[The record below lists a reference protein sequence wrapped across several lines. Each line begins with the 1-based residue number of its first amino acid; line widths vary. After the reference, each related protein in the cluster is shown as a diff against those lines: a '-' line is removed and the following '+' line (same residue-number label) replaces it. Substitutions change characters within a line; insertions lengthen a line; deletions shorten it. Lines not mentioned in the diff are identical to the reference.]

1 MNKVRIANFV
11 STPVINT
18 TRVSTT
24 KKTNATSKS
33 STMNCQTM
41 STVNTNQVST
51 VLLYDIPIVSLYI
64 EGQERLCLAQISNTL
79 LKQYSYNEIHN
90 RRVALGI
97 TCVQCTPVQLEIL
110 RRAGA
115 MPISSRRCGM
125 ITRREAERLCKSFL
139 GDNAPPR
146 LPEDF
151 AFTVYHKCAWGCRGS
166 FLPSRYNSSRAKCI
180 KCFYCGMFFSPN
192 KFIFH
197 SHRITAGDKYVQPDA
212 ANFNSWRRHMILNG
226 HPPEEIVH
234 AWEDVKAM
242 FNGGTRKRLM
252 SHNSSTLKTTSTTP
266 QRHQQQDKVQQ
277 NINVPGAATASYTGA
292 SNENGSDETIM
303 TVAKSSDNQYPFH
316 DIDLS
321 LRRNSSYL
329 ASHNSSQESTKRQCN
344 QIEKNVGTVTAAA
357 MVGVTA
363 VAAAV
368 GAVRPTNIGST
379 TAHGV
384 SYHGRTSSVSTLQLS
399 EGNAH
404 QMPLSRNFMMD
415 YMWHAHSTQQS
426 NASGNKNR
434 NYNNGY
440 NITVSPFG
448 LTDYA
453 MHWLRT
459 PPISSNKEFFS
470 QLPLISMTG
479 SENGDRAGS
488 STALIKS
495 YDNNELCQPLK
506 LSAWKP
512 NTNMA
517 TINASCFS
525 NAGQELGNLN
535 KLVDANTSFIP
546 QFVTASAFKPVCQ
559 QNKPNFFNTFAS
571 VTVAS
576 TTTDLATTSVN
587 STATIST
594 GAQATTKTNHS
605 KIYFS
610 SLPVENTLQPTSD
623 SPLLLETSITKS
635 ATTEA
640 VCNTAPLALTV
651 HANFHSSAS
660 NTLQFRGSLPQTS
673 VHSQETLTMP
683 PRSPFRSS
691 PIGQCDLKRCEID
704 VKGSYVNDSNSSN
717 NGNNNNNIDDDE
729 MVDIETTEDDLQPSK
744 SFKIALNTASCH
756 HQPDDIP
763 NLVTL
768 HNNPH
773 NPEKSALAAA
783 DPIWIR
789 SVSPDYYRK
798 DKNNS
803 NVQPVH
809 MLQNHVTNTNI
820 TGESVAFDNIA
831 KQQMITNIYTKNNKN
846 CNNRKLEKSCGR
858 FRKSPVYSSTSND
871 SLYTPLKDESI
882 NNSTNSIEMVKT
894 NCITHQHHTYNLGT
908 SLVWKKLLSSEI

>member
-1 MNKVRIANFV
+1 MYLGSTMNKVRILNFIP
-11 STPVINT
+11 TPVINT
-18 TRVSTT
+18 MRDSTT
-24 KKTNATSKS
+24 KKTNAASKS

-125 ITRREAERLCKSFL
+125 ITRREADRLCKSFL

-197 SHRITAGDKYVQPDA
+197 SHRVTAGDKYVQPDA
-212 ANFNSWRRHMILNG
+212 ANFNSWRRHMLLNG

-252 SHNSSTLKTTSTTP
+252 SHNSSTSQTTSTT
-266 QRHQQQDKVQQ
+266 QRHEQQDKLQHS
-277 NINVPGAATASYTGA
+277 INVPGSATASYTGTL
-292 SNENGSDETIM
+292 NENGRGETIM
-303 TVAKSSDNQYPFH
+303 TVAKASDNQYSFH

-321 LRRNSSYL
+321 LRHNSSYL
-329 ASHNSSQESTKRQCN
+329 ASHNLSPESTKRQCN
-344 QIEKNVGTVTAAA
+344 QVENNIGTVTAAA

-368 GAVRPTNIGST
+368 GAVRPTNIGGATPHS
-379 TAHGV
+379 V
-384 SYHGRTSSVSTLQLS
+384 SYQGRTSSVSTLQLS
-399 EGNAH
+399 EGNGH
-404 QMPLSRNFMMD
+404 EIPLSRNFMMD
-415 YMWHAHSTQQS
+415 YMWHAHSAQKS
-426 NASGNKNR
+426 NASGYKNR

-453 MHWLRT
+453 MHWLKT
-459 PPISSNKEFFS
+459 PSISSNKEFFS
-470 QLPLISMTG
+470 QLPLVSMTG
-479 SENGDRAGS
+479 SESGDRDES
-488 STALIKS
+488 STALIRR
-495 YDNNELCQPLK
+495 YDNNEFCQPLK
-506 LSAWKP
+506 YSTWKP
-512 NTNMA
+512 NTNTA
-517 TINASCFS
+517 TENGGCFS
-525 NAGQELGNLN
+525 NSGQELGNRN
-535 KLVDANTSFIP
+535 KLVDASTSFIP
-546 QFVTASAFKPVCQ
+546 QFVTSSAFKPVCQ
-559 QNKPNFFNTFAS
+559 PSKPKIFNAVAS

-576 TTTDLATTSVN
+576 TTADLATTSVN

-594 GAQATTKTNHS
+594 SAQATNKTNHS
-605 KIYFS
+605 KLYFS
-610 SLPVENTLQPTSD
+610 NLPTENTLPLTAD
-623 SPLLLETSITKS
+623 SPLLHNTSITN
-635 ATTEA
+635 AGTMEA
-640 VCNTAPLALTV
+640 GCNTAPLALAV
-651 HANFHSSAS
+651 HANFRSSAS
-660 NTLQFRGSLPQTS
+660 NTLQFRGPLPQNS
-673 VHSQETLTMP
+673 AHSQATLAIP
-683 PRSPFRSS
+683 PHSPFRAS
-691 PIGQCDLKRCEID
+691 PLGQCDLKRCDLD
-704 VKGSYVNDSNSSN
+704 VKGSYAGDSHFSIGENS
-717 NGNNNNNIDDDE
+717 NNNNIDDDE
-729 MVDIETTEDDLQPSK
+729 MVDIETTEDDFQPNK
-744 SFKIALNTASCH
+744 IFKIALNMASCH
-756 HQPDDIP
+756 HQPDDI
-763 NLVTL
+763 NLVAL

-783 DPIWIR
+783 DLILT
-789 SVSPDYYRK
+789 PDYYRNH
-798 DKNNS
+798 KNSS
-803 NVQPVH
+803 NVQPIH

-820 TGESVAFDNIA
+820 TTEPIAFDNIT
-831 KQQMITNIYTKNNKN
+831 KQDMITNIYTTKNN
-846 CNNRKLEKSCGR
+846 NNRKLEKNCGR
-858 FRKSPVYSSTSND
+858 FCKSPVYSSTSND

-882 NNSTNSIEMVKT
+882 NNSTRSIEIVKT
-894 NCITHQHHTYNLGT
+894 NCITHQHHTYNVGT
-908 SLVWKKLLSSEI
+908 SLLWKKLLSSEI